1 MILLIQVQ
9 FGAETGDGNVDQ
21 CGQHAQDHGSIV
33 HSVHTFLFGFGHP
46 TNPTQVSHDGESE
59 QL

>member
-21 CGQHAQDHGSIV
+21 GGHHAQDHGSGV
-33 HSVHTFLFGFGHP
+33 HSVHSFLFGVGHP
-46 TNPTQVSHDGESE
+46 TNPTQVSHDGKSE
-59 QL
+59 